1 MGFVV
6 SERMRAQVMLELL
19 ASARTPGED
28 GGAAQAEL
36 RDLQQRIT
44 QLTLRLVGSEAV
56 PATWRGPVAPGQ
68 SEDAVREALAEA
80 EGKYARALERLR
92 QGDGRGGTLA
102 SRPVASA
109 AEVRRRLRPNEVFLE
124 YLVCDTTSVVFVV
137 TSDSVAAI
145 DLHLGAKA
153 LARLVDF
160 ARGTIAS
167 RSDDGQELWRAPLQR
182 LHEYLIGPVERAGLL
197 RGKRRLYVAPHADLH
212 YLPFAALLAPGRE
225 GRFLIE
231 RFAISYTPSA
241 SVWAR
246 LPKPTRP
253 TASGRLLMLAP
264 VSPEALPGAATEARR
279 IARAYGPE
287 VTSLVG
293 EDATEPSF
301 RRLVADYQV
310 IHLASFGVLNK
321 QNPLFSYV
329 ALRPAVEEDGRL
341 EVHEIFGL
349 SLKAD
354 LVVLS
359 ACQTALGAGALG
371 DVPAGDDWV
380 GLVQAFLYAGSA
392 RVLATAWPVTDRPTA
407 SLMTAF
413 YEELRAGAPEDVALA
428 RAQRAAL
435 MRAETESP
443 LYWAGFVLTG
453 GPQARIGT

>member
-1 MGFVV
+1 
-6 SERMRAQVMLELL
+6 
-19 ASARTPGED
+19 
-28 GGAAQAEL
+28 
-36 RDLQQRIT
+36 
-44 QLTLRLVGSEAV
+44 
-56 PATWRGPVAPGQ
+56 
-68 SEDAVREALAEA
+68 
-80 EGKYARALERLR
+80 
-92 QGDGRGGTLA
+92 
-102 SRPVASA
+102 
-109 AEVRRRLRPNEVFLE
+109 
-124 YLVCDTTSVVFVV
+124 V
-137 TSDSVAAI
+137 TSDSVVAL
-145 DLHLGAKA
+145 DLHIGAKS

-160 ARGTIAS
+160 ARGTIATE
-167 RSDDGQELWRAPLQR
+167 RGDGEELWRAPLQR

-197 RGKRRLYVAPHADLH
+197 QGKRRLYVAPHADLH
-212 YLPFAALLAPGRE
+212 YLPFAALLAPETRNG
-225 GRFLIE
+225 FLIE

-241 SVWAR
+241 SVWAQ
-246 LPKPTRP
+246 LPAPAGP
-253 TASGRLLMLAP
+253 TAAGRLLMLAP
-264 VSPEALPGAATEARR
+264 VSPDALPGAALEARR
-279 IARAYGPE
+279 IARAYGTN

-293 EDATEPSF
+293 QEATEPGF
-301 RRLVADYQV
+301 RELVPDHQV
-310 IHLASFGVLNK
+310 VHLASFGVLNK

-329 ALRPAVEEDGRL
+329 ALRPAGDEDGRL

-392 RVLATAWPVTDRPTA
+392 RVLATTWPVADRPTA
-407 SLMTAF
+407 TLMTAF

-435 MRAETESP
+435 REAKTGSP